1 MLSNVV
7 RLLIAAALII
17 PAGRSLELPEHLGGF
32 LLYCLL
38 IVAVVW
44 SSLFRSRRSGA

>member
-17 PAGRSLELPEHLGGF
+17 PTARSLELPEHLGAF
-32 LLYCLL
+32 LLYSAL
-38 IVAVVW
+38 ILVVTF
-44 SSLFRSRRSGA
+44 SASLFRRRHA